1 MLPDDR
7 VTKPGNGAAPE
18 RPAQLATAAE
28 SAMGEEDGIAF
39 WMGFDPAT
47 VATKV
52 FLARARAEAGTL
64 IPPHWHSHDTVA
76 YLVDGRAVF
85 RSGPDLGDVHEMAPG
100 DWLFVPAGMVHV
112 EQTPDD
118 VHGEFLYARD
128 GGGGT
133 TTYLD
138 EGTAA
143 PELHDHR
150 DAGGARD

>member
-1 MLPDDR
+1 MIR
-7 VTKPGNGAAPE
+7 
-18 RPAQLATAAE
+18 RPPRSTHQATL
-28 SAMGEEDGIAF
+28 F
-39 WMGFDPAT
+39 PYT
-47 VATKV
+47 
-52 FLARARAEAGTL
+52 TL
-64 IPPHWHSHDTVA
+64 FRSRH
-76 YLVDGRAVF
+76 LVDGRAVF

-143 PELHDHR
+143 PELHDHGEGEGSR
-150 DAGGARD
+150 

>member
-7 VTKPGNGAAPE
+7 ATPQTHEAAPE
-18 RPAQLATAAE
+18 RPARVTTAAA
-28 SAMGEEDGIAF
+28 SALGEEDGIAF
-39 WMGFDPAT
+39 WLGFDPAT
-47 VATKV
+47 SGTKV

-85 RSGPDLGDVHEMAPG
+85 RSGPGLADVHEMAPG

-138 EGTAA
+138 EEAAA
-143 PELHDHR
+143 PELHDHGEGE
-150 DAGGARD
+150 DAR

>member
-1 MLPDDR
+1 VLPDDR
-7 VTKPGNGAAPE
+7 ATTPQGTGAAPG
-18 RPAQLATAAE
+18 RSAQLATAADA
-28 SAMGEEDGIAF
+28 AMGEEDGIAF
-39 WMGFDPAT
+39 SLGFDPAAVGT
-47 VATKV
+47 QV

-64 IPPHWHSHDTVA
+64 IPPHFHSHDTIA
-76 YLVDGRAVF
+76 FLVDGRAVF
-85 RSGPDLGDVHEMAPG
+85 RSGPDLADVYEMAPG

-118 VHGEFLYARD
+118 VHGDFLYARD

-138 EGTAA
+138 EKTAA

-150 DAGGARD
+150 ERDAPA

>member
-7 VTKPGNGAAPE
+7 ATTPPETGADVE
-18 RPAQLATAAE
+18 RSAHLATAAT
-28 SAMGEEDGIAF
+28 AALGEEDGIAF
-39 WMGFDPAT
+39 WLGFDPAA
-47 VATKV
+47 VGTKV

-64 IPPHWHSHDTVA
+64 IPPHWHSQDTVA

-85 RSGPDLGDVHEMAPG
+85 RSGPDLADVHEMSPG
-100 DWLFVPAGMVHV
+100 DWLFVPAGMVHT

-118 VHGEFLYARD
+118 VHGDFLYARD

-138 EGTAA
+138 EETAA
-143 PELHDHR
+143 PELHDHGEGE
-150 DAGGARD
+150 DAR

>member
-1 MLPDDR
+1 VLPDDR
-7 VTKPGNGAAPE
+7 ATTPT
-18 RPAQLATAAE
+18 TAAAAE
-28 SAMGEEDGIAF
+28 RTALLTTAAAAAMGAEDGIAF
-39 WMGFDPAT
+39 SMGFDPAT
-47 VATKV
+47 IATKV

-85 RSGPDLGDVHEMAPG
+85 RSGPDLADVHEMAPG

-118 VHGEFLYARD
+118 VHGDFLYARD

-138 EGTAA
+138 EETTAQ
-143 PELHDHR
+143 ELHDHR
-150 DAGGARD
+150 EGHAAG